1 MVTTMTT
8 TEKSGKSKSPRING
22 TSETHS
28 LYHHAREEALRHKWL
43 ESEKVGRDL
52 GRRAIEDWNK
62 HHWWRWCRGRWLE
75 HLQGDI
81 YWKELGPSY
90 FGVLKKRLVAD
101 PVLQDRIVDRIKDGW
116 ENLDIILWATRWG
129 LDIGAV
135 HEVLTMLDMN
145 SCRFAPEE

>member
-1 MVTTMTT
+1 M
-8 TEKSGKSKSPRING
+8 
-22 TSETHS
+22 
-28 LYHHAREEALRHKWL
+28 
-43 ESEKVGRDL
+43 
-52 GRRAIEDWNK
+52 
-62 HHWWRWCRGRWLE
+62 
-75 HLQGDI
+75 
-81 YWKELGPSY
+81 
-90 FGVLKKRLVAD
+90 LKKRLVAD